1 MPNQAA
7 KCAPNIP
14 AFYTVYSP
22 CEDPSRCSEAV
33 PGCVNQSV
41 CHHLIT
47 KNCLPG
53 IMLIIHV
60 FGSFG
65 GVYPSDGAVVG
76 AGGVKSQFLFCKTL
90 DSLINLDG
98 REMWRFVLPPC
109 PPLFPP
115 LPYFASSNWPV
126 KTNLK
131 NTADVRYD
139 HAADVPRW
147 AGLGSKRLRPC
158 VIPWPKD
165 AKK

>member
-1 MPNQAA
+1 MRVSFFLSKKNNNNKSFITQSCAFPPRRQRGANPSVVQASVPNQAA

-60 FGSFG
+60 FRSFG
-65 GVYPSDGAVVG
+65 GVYPRDGAVV
-76 AGGVKSQFLFCKTL
+76 GGVKSQFLLCETL

-98 REMWRFVLPPC
+98 REMWRFVLLPC
-109 PPLFPP
+109 PPFPSPSLFR
-115 LPYFASSNWPV
+115 SQ
-126 KTNLK
+126 
-131 NTADVRYD
+131 
-139 HAADVPRW
+139 
-147 AGLGSKRLRPC
+147 
-158 VIPWPKD
+158 
-165 AKK
+165 